1 FAALFIVPWMI
12 KNAIVVKNPVAP
24 FFNSLFPNPYFHVSF
39 ERIYRLM
46 MRQYNGFGEHDWR
59 EYLRAP
65 WELTMVG
72 DRLQGLFEPLFLLA
86 PVGLWSLGRRIGRR
100 LWLAAA
106 LFALPWL
113 SNAGTRFLIPALAFV
128 SLAMAIALWQA
139 PRKVAAAV
147 AGILVTAHAAA
158 SWPSVLELYNRG
170 WHLGDPPWRA
180 ALHIERE
187 ADYLRHEFPLY
198 NIGVRIDDTVPRG
211 QRVMILTG
219 MAESYTARE
228 LVGTYQSALGELLAD
243 RLGLP
248 IFRDN
253 QPTWNIRLE
262 WPTRELE
269 AVRIIQTASHE
280 TELWSIHDLVL
291 FSGSA

>member
-1 FAALFIVPWMI
+1 
-12 KNAIVVKNPVAP
+12 
-24 FFNSLFPNPYFHVSF
+24 
-39 ERIYRLM
+39 
-46 MRQYNGFGEHDWR
+46 
-59 EYLRAP
+59 
-65 WELTMVG
+65 
-72 DRLQGLFEPLFLLA
+72 
-86 PVGLWSLGRRIGRR
+86 
-100 LWLAAA
+100 
-106 LFALPWL
+106 
-113 SNAGTRFLIPALAFV
+113 
-128 SLAMAIALWQA
+128 
-139 PRKVAAAV
+139 
-147 AGILVTAHAAA
+147 
-158 SWPSVLELYNRG
+158 
-170 WHLGDPPWRA
+170 WRA
-180 ALHIERE
+180 ALHNERE

-291 FSGSA
+291 FSGSATVKPQSSWRLRARPNPWDAAMAMDGNPVTRWRSWWPLYPGMFYQVDFAGPMMLSAVELRCSSDQYHIALAVEGRERNGRWSPLDARETRTLLDGPREPLRKLATQELKRYGVDYLLTDLDGGGLQMIARDIEKDPAAWGLTQMWEYGPMRLYRIEALRN